1 MTLYTNYFIVE
12 SPEVNNT
19 CFPLLMSIYVIKVI
33 IYSLVTHQALLVDPY
48 ALCSFSW
55 VALGSL
61 GLLQIGRLIF
71 FQNFSQWF

>member
-19 CFPLLMSIYVIKVI
+19 CFPLLMSVYVIK
-33 IYSLVTHQALLVDPY
+33 ALLVDHLPY
-48 ALCSFSW
+48 VVFFW

-61 GLLQIGRLIF
+61 GLLQIGCWIF